1 MCCEG
6 FEGPRDTE
14 SLVRLTCRRDIS
26 WRWRRCYY
34 CSSDSNIRV
43 SFNMS
48 LCAAVSN
55 RNEKTR
61 SHFLLVRKVG
71 LAHSLLVYFSFFFSR
86 RLNLPPVPAEVR
98 NCQRHISI
106 SLHLVSAL
114 DGLNWNYLNKRN
126 TKIQI
131 MFWSRAVNNFIQA
144 FNQLLCWRCGAELC
158 NYVYIKS
165 IGDIKGKY
173 IEVDYIFFGDQ
184 GFPFRNMHT
193 QKEIDESHVLTEI
206 EWRHFSWELFGV
218 HWKCLPT
225 FEILKR
231 LTT

>member
-1 MCCEG
+1 MK
-6 FEGPRDTE
+6 R
-14 SLVRLTCRRDIS
+14 LVHIFYWS
-26 WRWRRCYY
+26 
-34 CSSDSNIRV
+34 
-43 SFNMS
+43 
-48 LCAAVSN
+48 
-55 RNEKTR
+55 EKSGSPTR
-61 SHFLLVRKVG
+61 YWFTFL
-71 LAHSLLVYFSFFFSR
+71 FSFHDVWICRQF
-86 RLNLPPVPAEVR
+86 AEVR
-98 NCQRHISI
+98 NCQRHIFI

-173 IEVDYIFFGDQ
+173 IEVGYIFFGDQ